1 MRHTATFCKM
11 LLKRRPRVRS
21 ALAAPVLLV
30 AAFAAHAQPY
40 PDKPIK
46 IVVPYAAGGAVDIVA
61 RTVGAPLAEA
71 LRRPVIV
78 DNRPGASANIGM
90 ELVAKAAPDGY
101 TLLMASNGIA
111 TNMAL
116 FPNLAFDGRRDFAPI
131 GKIGYA
137 PLVIVVPAASPV
149 KSLKELIALAKAEPG
164 KLTYASAGNGSSG
177 HLAGELLKSTAR
189 IDVLH
194 VPYKGGA
201 PAITDLLGERITFMP
216 INPVEVIAHIR
227 GGRLRALAV
236 ASDKRSALL
245 PDVPTAAEA
254 GLTGY
259 EASVWW
265 GLVAPAKTPP
275 DIIRQLNAETNR
287 ALANPATASKLAEV
301 GVVVTPDT
309 SEQFAQ
315 FIKAQTEL
323 WSNVIKSAG
332 IQPD

>member
-1 MRHTATFCKM
+1 MNSEEPMGDA
-11 LLKRRPRVRS
+11 RS
-21 ALAAPVLLV
+21 ADGRRVTTVTAV
-30 AAFAAHAQPY
+30 AAALLISFAVQAQPY
-40 PDKPIK
+40 PNHPLK

-61 RTVGAPLAEA
+61 RTVGQPLAEA
-71 LRRPVIV
+71 LKQPVIV

-90 ELVAKAAPDGY
+90 ELVAKAPPDGY
-101 TLLMASNGIA
+101 TMLMASNGVA
-111 TNMAL
+111 TNGAL
-116 FPNLAFDGRRDFAPI
+116 FPQLAFDAQRDFAPI
-131 GKIGYA
+131 AKIGYA

-149 KSLKELIALAKAEPG
+149 KSLQELVALARAEPG

-177 HLAGELLKSTAR
+177 HLAGELLKSTAK

-201 PAITDLLGERITFMP
+201 PAIADLLGERITFMP

-227 GGRLRALAV
+227 AGRLRALAV
-236 ASDKRSALL
+236 ASDRRSALL

-254 GLTGY
+254 GLAGY

-275 DIIRQLNAETNR
+275 EIVRQLNAETNR
-287 ALANPATASKLAEV
+287 ALANPAIANKLAEL

-309 SEQFAQ
+309 TAQFAA
-315 FIKAQTEL
+315 FIKSQTEL
-323 WSNVIKSAG
+323 WSGVIRSAG